1 MACLLTAYD
10 IEPENDTCL
19 RMIRDC
25 MVQILLMQKEGKQMP
40 KSMIKQP
47 HPHPI
52 FEFSSHLC
60 YTDMVLEM
68 PERGGP
74 TAKDAT
80 TSGFATSI
88 YGPTIHGPTIYGPTI
103 HGPTI
108 YGPTIY
114 GPTIYGP
121 TIYGRL
127 ADPHVL
133 FMYFSLVFSS

>member
-10 IEPENDTCL
+10 IEPANDTCL

-25 MVQILLMQKEGKQMP
+25 MVQILLMQKEGKQLP
-40 KSMIKQP
+40 KSKIKQP

-60 YTDMVLEM
+60 CTDMVLEM
-68 PERGGP
+68 PERGGLV
-74 TAKDAT
+74 AKDAS

-88 YGPTIHGPTIYGPTI
+88 YGS
-103 HGPTI
+103 TI

-114 GPTIYGP
+114 GS

-127 ADPHVL
+127 ADAHVL
-133 FMYFSLVFSS
+133 FMYFSLVFSSWTFHKP